1 MSIKQLI
8 IKLFKIN
15 VQPINTINLID
26 NDNLDSSCRA
36 SGRTTRLAD
45 MYIQLLFATGKVH
58 VYDHYKSE
66 RSDLMLVDIIRR
78 RLEIEHHVRCEV
90 WLNCIRLETASKYNK
105 KQVI

>member
-45 MYIQLLFATGKVH
+45 MYIQLLFATGKIYVT
-58 VYDHYKSE
+58 DHHKSE
-66 RSDLMLVDIIRR
+66 RSNLMLVDIIRR
-78 RLEIEHHVRCEV
+78 RLDIEHHVRCDV
-90 WLNCIRLETASKYNK
+90 HGNCIRLENDS
-105 KQVI
+105 I